1 MPYPHPEPLSL
12 RQTTADPYLHRRCS
26 NRVLSQSL
34 WVPGSWSTQR
44 LFEPSENLW
53 QEWDLILNV
62 NSPPPPT
69 TILLGLLLCPWMW
82 SISLLLVQCL
92 PSYWGFSDFGR
103 GVSPHG
109 WSSGVQAPLLTL
121 DMRYLL
127 KATAPDLGCG
137 VSPLGRSSTSHTPL
151 AAPADHIN
159 SLLIIYFA
167 NIFSYSVGCL
177 FILLIVSFAV

>member
-62 NSPPPPT
+62 NSPPPP
-69 TILLGLLLCPWMW
+69 P
-82 SISLLLVQCL
+82 
-92 PSYWGFSDFGR
+92 PSCWGFSF
-103 GVSPHG
+103 
-109 WSSGVQAPLLTL
+109 A
-121 DMRYLL
+121 
-127 KATAPDLGCG
+127 LGCG
-137 VSPLGRSSTSHTPL
+137 VSPYCWSSAYHLTGVFLTLDVGCLHTAGPAECRHHSWL
-151 AAPADHIN
+151 WIWGISSRLLLLTLDVGYLLSAAPAPRIHH
-159 SLLIIYFA
+159 LLLQLTILIPYWSYTLQ
-167 NIFSYSVGCL
+167 IFSP
-177 FILLIVSFAV
+177 IQ